1 MAGERVRGH
10 KVALASFAV
19 TLATLAGIVAIGIVV
34 EGSTASGRPERQS
47 VTAWTIPLLRFAVLV
62 GIPLIATSAVL
73 MVRRRTA
80 AIVTRAIATVV
91 LLLWSLL
98 FVFSAIIGFL
108 PATAMMAIAMI
119 LAISD
124 SGSQDPARAPEG
136 G

>member
-1 MAGERVRGH
+1 MAERVRGH

-19 TLATLAGIVAIGIVV
+19 TLATLVGIVVIGIVV
-34 EGSTASGRPERQS
+34 EGSTASGRSESQS
-47 VTAWTIPLLRFAVLV
+47 ATAWTVPLFRFAVLL

-73 MVRRRTA
+73 VVRRRTA
-80 AIVTRAIATVV
+80 AVATRAIATIV

-108 PATAMMAIAMI
+108 PAAAMMAIAMI

-124 SGSQDPARAPEG
+124 SGSQDPASAPEG